1 MEVEEPLS
9 IHSFLESMK
18 IRKNPKTTTS
28 FSINPIQTSVFG
40 MMMFIILQSIMAF
53 VNLNN
58 LFLGFPA

>member
-28 FSINPIQTSVFG
+28 FSINPIQKEISTDGVENNDT
-40 MMMFIILQSIMAF
+40 INEELVLEWILQGA
-53 VNLNN
+53 
-58 LFLGFPA
+58 PE